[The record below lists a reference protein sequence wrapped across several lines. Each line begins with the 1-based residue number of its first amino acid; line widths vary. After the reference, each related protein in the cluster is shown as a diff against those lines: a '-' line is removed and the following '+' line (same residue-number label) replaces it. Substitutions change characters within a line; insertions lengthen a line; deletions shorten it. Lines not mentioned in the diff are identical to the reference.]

1 MMSNT
6 ADNGICLFPKGM
18 PKSKRLLDLGLV
30 CLMFPIWGPLWFVT
44 AIVVCL
50 WIGRPL
56 YFRQLRQGYRAR
68 PFQVLKFRTMT
79 EERDSEG
86 ALKPDAERLGKAGRM
101 LRSFSLDEL
110 PQLWI
115 VLKGEM
121 SLVGPRPLPVLYGE
135 RYSAFQ
141 RRRFEV
147 YPGVTGYAQV
157 RGRNRLD
164 WEERFRLDVEY
175 VEQRSFWG
183 DLRIL
188 WKTAIQTLFRV
199 YTAGEQDTLSEPF
212 EPKGKS

>member
-1 MMSNT
+1 MSST
-6 ADNGICLFPKGM
+6 ADSGMRFFPEGM

-30 CLMFPIWGPLWFVT
+30 CLTFPIWGALWLLT
-44 AIVVCL
+44 AGVVYL
-50 WIGRPL
+50 WIGQPL
-56 YFRQLRQGYRAR
+56 YFRQLRQGYQAK
-68 PFQVLKFRTMT
+68 PFQLLKFRTMT
-79 EERDSEG
+79 DDRNVDG
-86 ALKPDAERLGKAGRM
+86 TLKPDQERLGRAGKI

-121 SLVGPRPLPVLYGE
+121 SLVGPRPLPVLYRE
-135 RYSAFQ
+135 RYNAFQ
-141 RRRFEV
+141 LRRFEV

-175 VEQRSFWG
+175 VDHRSLLG

-188 WKTAIQTLFRV
+188 WRTVIQTLFRV